1 MNNELMCI
9 FKVNMLSIIARFSVD
24 RSILIDANEEF
35 LKKGSKPALLI
46 ESKGHTLHAFVNQ
59 KYQGD
64 PLIDSN
70 YFALNICQF
79 INYHRVIKSELSI
92 IMNLSICLRIII
104 SFFLC
109 TIFPL

>member
-1 MNNELMCI
+1 MCI

-59 KYQGD
+59 KYQGY
-64 PLIDSN
+64 PLVDSN
-70 YFALNICQF
+70 FFALYLSVYQLSPCNQI
-79 INYHRVIKSELSI
+79 RVVDHYELKHMPPDPI
-92 IMNLSICLRIII
+92 FFWPLYYLSLAN
-104 SFFLC
+104 
-109 TIFPL
+109 